1 MTAATKTPID
11 TPWEVWIDRSRS
23 ETLIHEKDRYALQLT
38 WLKNI
43 DAKFRVFGA
52 VRWDKRRCFCRQVT
66 IWYMH
71 TVLKI
76 PTDRIAEMFGL
87 HIVTVHRSLPDADQ
101 EKSLPF
107 LRAKRDMIP
116 YLKDITTPGT
126 DVEDMMIQIK
136 QIVTEL
142 ALDTPSRNQSTVM
155 KRNIVMFRLFRTGMF
170 TLQDLGG
177 LFNRDHSSVIYALR
191 KVESEWH
198 TSLRV
203 ACEEEISDEL
213 NAMDQLFIIK
223 T

>member
-1 MTAATKTPID
+1 MIAATA

-23 ETLIHEKDRYALQLT
+23 ETLIQDKDRYDLQLT

-43 DAKFRVFGA
+43 DAKFRVFGS
-52 VRWDKRRCFCRQVT
+52 VRWDQRRFACRQVA
-66 IWYMH
+66 IWYMY

-87 HIVTVHRSLPDADQ
+87 HIVTVHRSLPDRDQ

-116 YLKDITTPGT
+116 YLRDVTTLGT

-136 QIVTEL
+136 QIVAEL
-142 ALDTPSRNQSTVM
+142 QLDTPSRKAHVVM
-155 KRNIVMFRLFRTGMF
+155 KRNLVMLRLFRTGMF
-170 TLQDLGG
+170 TLQELGG
-177 LFNRDHSSVIYALR
+177 LFSRDHSSVIYSLR
-191 KVESEWH
+191 KVESEWY

-203 ACEEEISDEL
+203 TCEEEIFDEL
-213 NAMDQLFIIK
+213 TAIDQLFIVK
-223 T
+223 M